1 MIHEDITYDKES
13 RLGGGRSSSVCR
25 GTLGGGIVAVKVL
38 SEEVAPDTLLYR
50 VQQWQNMSHP
60 NISQVFGM
68 SPDDQDPLYIVMPCY
83 FNGNSRQYLDHN
95 PNIDRRKIVFQTAL
109 GMQHLHSCNVVHG
122 GLKPSNILI
131 NDAGDACVSDWSMV
145 DFQPSRNR
153 EAHRY
158 YSPEAWKGTTSF
170 PSDVYAF
177 AMSAYELFTSTFPW
191 GVLPEK
197 HIYQLVVY
205 ENSRPDR
212 PDPAVE
218 ARVGLTDNIWGI
230 IEESWHKES
239 RLRPSFDIIIR
250 LWQQSATVN
259 VVGKGKRQHLLNV
272 LNPTSPSEIGSFSPR
287 FNDMTTG
294 VARSPTQS
302 IRSLDSGPP
311 AYEASTSMASSSAYP
326 VLPESAPARLDMSP
340 PPPFGRTSPRSTG
353 SISPQPSGRPASLPS
368 LSYRENRHNR
378 PSSFDTPPTW
388 DTGNSS
394 FGKAYTPNLPVFPEE
409 DEHLGRRGT
418 YAPSSAPPTGLGR
431 SDSTVSWQ
439 PNRRAY
445 ASSQGAAMS
454 WDRQSIRSDDVSGSS
469 VTQPVN
475 AVFIVGA
482 LQLEVQNTR
491 SRDVIDS
498 CLVKVYFL
506 AQSDKGAERLVTA
519 GIVPTLIF
527 LLKIR
532 AADGEGLEIVLAC
545 LGLVAHDSISANTIF
560 RTNTVG
566 TLIELVIS
574 SLSDDVVTLAIWCLH
589 RMCRTPE
596 LSTGLIKRNLV
607 RILIERGIRASLLT
621 ARMAAWCL
629 GILIHTD
636 AQADQ
641 LNDLGV
647 IPEIVE
653 YLRRVSSDP
662 NASPDDVSAALYA
675 VARIA
680 RSIKL
685 GKTLAK
691 AGCVGWLAQ
700 HLASSTEP
708 SILLWAARAVGCMM
722 RPNSADISK
731 ILLDA
736 GIARGLARL
745 PSVLPTDEVE
755 PLGSF
760 AFAVQRFS
768 CAEWGSG
775 TRKALVDAGVV
786 DSLLAALRTVADEP
800 KPQIHVEMALAV
812 SFLGDVGGAAIRKE
826 IVSAG
831 GITILKRVG
840 ANGSPEVAKACGM
853 AVTSI
858 TGNLWTRNAAS
869 AKTAMTHNWSGGCPD
884 HYVDCPVPLMIPD
897 GL

>member
-13 RLGGGRSSSVCR
+13 RLGGGRSSNVCK
-25 GTLGGGIVAVKVL
+25 GTLGGSIVAVKVL
-38 SEEVAPDTLLYR
+38 SEEVAPETLLPR
-50 VQQWQNMSHP
+50 IQQWQIMSHP

-83 FNGNSRQYLDHN
+83 FNGNSRQYLEHN

-109 GMQHLHSCNVVHG
+109 GMQYLHSLNVVHG

-131 NDAGDACVSDWSMV
+131 NDAGDACVSDWSM

-158 YSPEAWKGTTSF
+158 YSPEAWKGMTSF

-177 AMSAYELFTSTFPW
+177 AMSAYELFTLTLPW
-191 GVLPEK
+191 GVLSEK

-212 PDPAVE
+212 PDPTVE
-218 ARVGLTDNIWGI
+218 ARAGLTDNIWGI

-250 LWQQSATVN
+250 LWQQGATVN
-259 VVGKGKRQHLLNV
+259 VAGKGRRQHSLNV
-272 LNPTSPSEIGSFSPR
+272 LNPTNPSEMESLTSR
-287 FNDMTTG
+287 FNDMSAG

-302 IRSLDSGPP
+302 IRSLESGPP
-311 AYEASTSMASSSAYP
+311 AYEASTSMVSPSAYP
-326 VLPESAPARLDMSP
+326 LLPESAPARLNTSP
-340 PPPFGRTSPRSTG
+340 PPPFGRTSPRSIR
-353 SISPQPSGRPASLPS
+353 SISPQPSGRPSSLPS
-368 LSYRENRHNR
+368 LSYRESRHR
-378 PSSFDTPPTW
+378 PSNFEPAPTW
-388 DTGNSS
+388 DTSHSS

-409 DEHLGRRGT
+409 EERLARRGT
-418 YAPSSAPPTGLGR
+418 FAPSSAPPTGLGR
-431 SDSTVSWQ
+431 SDSTASWQ
-439 PNRRAY
+439 PNRRPY
-445 ASSQGAAMS
+445 ASSQGPAMS

-475 AVFIVGA
+475 AVLLVGA

-498 CLVKVYFL
+498 CLVKVHFL

-560 RTNTVG
+560 RTNTVS

-589 RMCRTPE
+589 RMCRTAE
-596 LSTGLIKRNLV
+596 ISTGLIKRNLV
-607 RILIERGIRASLLT
+607 RVLIERGIRASLLT
-621 ARMAAWCL
+621 ARMAAWCI

-675 VARIA
+675 IARIA

-736 GIARGLARL
+736 GIAKGLARL

-775 TRKALVDAGVV
+775 TRKVLVDAGVV

-840 ANGSPEVAKACGM
+840 ANGSPDVAKACGM
-853 AVTSI
+853 A
-858 TGNLWTRNAAS
+858 GNEYNG
-869 AKTAMTHNWSGGCPD
+869 KF
-884 HYVDCPVPLMIPD
+884 VDTKCCVSENGNDAQLEWRVP
-897 GL
+897 

>member
-1 MIHEDITYDKES
+1 
-13 RLGGGRSSSVCR
+13 
-25 GTLGGGIVAVKVL
+25 
-38 SEEVAPDTLLYR
+38 
-50 VQQWQNMSHP
+50 
-60 NISQVFGM
+60 
-68 SPDDQDPLYIVMPCY
+68 
-83 FNGNSRQYLDHN
+83 
-95 PNIDRRKIVFQTAL
+95 
-109 GMQHLHSCNVVHG
+109 
-122 GLKPSNILI
+122 
-131 NDAGDACVSDWSMV
+131 
-145 DFQPSRNR
+145 
-153 EAHRY
+153 
-158 YSPEAWKGTTSF
+158 
-170 PSDVYAF
+170 
-177 AMSAYELFTSTFPW
+177 MSAYELFTSTFPW

-212 PDPAVE
+212 PDPAIE
-218 ARVGLTDNIWGI
+218 ARVGLTDHIWGI

-250 LWQQSATVN
+250 LWQSTTVD
-259 VVGKGKRQHLLNV
+259 VPGKGKKQQVLNV
-272 LNPTSPSEIGSFSPR
+272 LNPTSPSGGLASR
-287 FNDMTTG
+287 FNDMSIG
-294 VARSPTQS
+294 RVRSLTQS
-302 IRSLDSGPP
+302 IRSLDVGPP
-311 AYEASTSMASSSAYP
+311 AYEASTSMAVPSGSP
-326 VLPESAPARLDMSP
+326 VLPESAPARFHISP
-340 PPPFGRTSPRSTG
+340 PPPFGGRDGDVRSASPRSTG
-353 SISPQPSGRPASLPS
+353 SISPQPSGRPAPLPS
-368 LSYRENRHNR
+368 SSYRENRHTV
-378 PSSFDTPPTW
+378 PSNFEPTSTW

-394 FGKAYTPNLPVFPEE
+394 FGKAYTPNLPVFPE
-409 DEHLGRRGT
+409 DERFGRRSV
-418 YAPSSAPPTGLGR
+418 YAPSSAPPMGLGR
-431 SDSTVSWQ
+431 SDSTVTWQ

-445 ASSQGAAMS
+445 APSQSAS
-454 WDRQSIRSDDVSGSS
+454 WDRQSIRSDNVSGSS

-475 AVFIVGA
+475 AVLLVGA
-482 LQLEVQNTR
+482 LQSEAQSTR
-491 SRDVIDS
+491 SRDAIDS
-498 CLVKVYFL
+498 CLVKVHFL

-519 GIVPTLIF
+519 GIVPTLIY

-532 AADGEGLEIVLAC
+532 AANGEGLEIVLAC

-560 RTNTVG
+560 RTNTVN

-574 SLSDDVVTLAIWCLH
+574 SLSQDVVTLAIWCLH

-596 LSTGLIKRNLV
+596 ISTGLIRRNLV
-607 RILIERGIRASLLT
+607 RVLIERGIRSSLLT
-621 ARMAAWCL
+621 ARMSAWCL

-641 LNDLGV
+641 LNDVGV

-653 YLRRVSSDP
+653 YLRRASSDP

-675 VARIA
+675 IARIA

-691 AGCVGWLAQ
+691 AGCVEWMSQ

-731 ILLDA
+731 ILLEA
-736 GIARGLARL
+736 GIAKGLARL
-745 PSVLPTDEVE
+745 PSVLPSDEVE

-826 IVSAG
+826 IISAG

-884 HYVDCPVPLMIPD
+884 YYVDCPVALITPD
-897 GL
+897 VP

>member
-1 MIHEDITYDKES
+1 MIHEDITYDKDL
-13 RLGGGRSSSVCR
+13 RLGGGRTSSVFR
-25 GTLGGGIVAVKVL
+25 GTLNGGTVAVKVL
-38 SEEVAPDTLLYR
+38 SDEVSPDTLLRR

-60 NISQVFGM
+60 NLSQLFGM

-83 FNGNSRQYLDHN
+83 FHGNSRQYLDEN
-95 PNIDRRKIVFQTAL
+95 PNVDRRKIVFETAL
-109 GMQHLHSCNVVHG
+109 GMQYLHSCNIVHG

-131 NDAGDACVSDWSMV
+131 NDAGDACISDWSMV
-145 DFQPSRNR
+145 DFQPSRNK

-205 ENSRPDR
+205 EDSRPDR
-212 PDPAVE
+212 PDPALG
-218 ARVGLTDNIWGI
+218 ARVGLTDHIWGI

-250 LWQQSATVN
+250 LWQSVPDNAP
-259 VVGKGKRQHLLNV
+259 GKGQRQQTLNV
-272 LNPTSPSEIGSFSPR
+272 LNPPSPSDMRALSSR

-294 VARSPTQS
+294 LVRSPTQS
-302 IRSLDSGPP
+302 VRSLEISPP
-311 AYEASTSMASSSAYP
+311 TYEASSSMMAPAFS
-326 VLPESAPARLDMSP
+326 VLPESAPARFDLSP
-340 PPPFGRTSPRSTG
+340 PRGVRSASPRSTG
-353 SISPQPSGRPASLPS
+353 SSSPHPSGGIARPSSLPS
-368 LSYRENRHNR
+368 SSYRD
-378 PSSFDTPPTW
+378 PMPTW
-388 DTGNSS
+388 DMGNSS
-394 FGKAYTPNLPVFPEE
+394 FGQAYSPNLPVYPEE
-409 DEHLGRRGT
+409 GERFGGLGT
-418 YAPSSAPPTGLGR
+418 YAPSSVPPMGLGR
-431 SDSTVSWQ
+431 SDSIMTRQ
-439 PNRRAY
+439 PNRRGY
-445 ASSQGAAMS
+445 APSQNGSTS
-454 WDRQSIRSDDVSGSS
+454 WDRQSIRSDEVSGAS

-475 AVFIVGA
+475 AVFLVGA
-482 LQLEVQNTR
+482 LQLEVQSTR
-491 SRDVIDS
+491 SRDMIDS
-498 CLVKVYFL
+498 CLVKVHFL
-506 AQSDKGAERLVTA
+506 AQSEKGAEKLVTA
-519 GIVPTLIF
+519 GIVPILIY

-532 AADGEGLEIVLAC
+532 AADGEGLEIVLAS

-560 RTNTVG
+560 RTNTVS
-566 TLIELVIS
+566 TLIELVVS
-574 SLSDDVVTLAIWCLH
+574 SLSEDVVTLAIWCLH

-596 LSTGLIKRNLV
+596 ISAGLIKRNLV
-607 RILIERGIRASLLT
+607 RMLIERGIRFSMLT
-621 ARMAAWCL
+621 ARMSAWCL
-629 GILIHTD
+629 GILVHTD

-647 IPEIVE
+647 IPQIVE
-653 YLRRVSSDP
+653 YLRRASSDP
-662 NASPDDVSAALYA
+662 NASPNDVSAALYA
-675 VARIA
+675 IARIA

-691 AGCVGWLAQ
+691 AGCVGWISQ

-722 RPNSADISK
+722 RPNSADIAK

-736 GIARGLARL
+736 GIASGLARL
-745 PSVLPTDEVE
+745 PSVLPSDEVE

-775 TRKALVDAGVV
+775 TRKVLVEAGVV

-812 SFLGDVGGAAIRKE
+812 SFLGDVGGAAIRRE

-884 HYVDCPVPLMIPD
+884 YYVDCPIAITSLD
-897 GL
+897 SS

>member
-1 MIHEDITYDKES
+1 MIHEDITYDKEL
-13 RLGGGRSSSVCR
+13 RLGGGRTSSVFR
-25 GTLGGGIVAVKVL
+25 GTLNGGSVAVKVL
-38 SEEVAPDTLLYR
+38 SAEVSPDNLLNR
-50 VQQWQNMSHP
+50 VQQWQKMNHP

-83 FNGNSRQYLDHN
+83 FQGNSRHYLNQN
-95 PNIDRRKIVFQTAL
+95 PNVDRRKIVFQTAL
-109 GMQHLHSCNVVHG
+109 GMQYLHSCNVVHG

-131 NDAGDACVSDWSMV
+131 NDSGDACVSDWSMV
-145 DFQPSRNR
+145 DFQTSRDK

-177 AMSAYELFTSTFPW
+177 AMSAYELFTSTLPW

-197 HIYQLVVY
+197 HIYRLVVY

-212 PDPAVE
+212 PDPTIE
-218 ARVGLTDNIWGI
+218 ARAGLTDHIWGI

-239 RLRPSFDIIIR
+239 RLRPSFDIIIQ
-250 LWQQSATVN
+250 LWQSAPVN
-259 VVGKGKRQHLLNV
+259 VPGKDVGAL
-272 LNPTSPSEIGSFSPR
+272 SSR
-287 FNDMTTG
+287 FNNMSTG
-294 VARSPTQS
+294 SIRSPAQS

-311 AYEASTSMASSSAYP
+311 AYEASTSMAAPSGSP
-326 VLPESAPARLDMSP
+326 VLPESAPARFNMSP
-340 PPPFGRTSPRSTG
+340 PPPFGGRDGGVRSASPRSNG
-353 SISPQPSGRPASLPS
+353 SVSPQPLGQHASFPS
-368 LSYRENRHNR
+368 LSYRENRPNA
-378 PSSFDTPPTW
+378 PSNFEPMSTW
-388 DTGNSS
+388 DTNYSS

-409 DEHLGRRGT
+409 DPHFGRRIT

-445 ASSQGAAMS
+445 APSQNASMS
-454 WDRQSIRSDDVSGSS
+454 WDRQSIRSDNVSGSS
-469 VTQPVN
+469 ITQPVN
-475 AVFIVGA
+475 AVLLVGA
-482 LQLEVQNTR
+482 LQSEVLSTR
-491 SRDVIDS
+491 SRDMIDS
-498 CLVKVYFL
+498 CLVKVHFL

-519 GIVPTLIF
+519 NIVPTLIH

-532 AADGEGLEIVLAC
+532 AANGEGLEIVLAC

-560 RTNTVG
+560 RTNTVN

-574 SLSDDVVTLAIWCLH
+574 SLSQDVVTLAIWCLH

-596 LSTGLIKRNLV
+596 ISNGLIKRNLV
-607 RILIERGIRASLLT
+607 RILIERGIRSSLLT
-621 ARMAAWCL
+621 ARMTAWCL

-647 IPEIVE
+647 IPELVE
-653 YLRRVSSDP
+653 YLRRASSDP
-662 NASPDDVSAALYA
+662 SASPDDVSAALYA
-675 VARIA
+675 IARIA

-691 AGCVGWLAQ
+691 AGCVGWLSE

-736 GIARGLARL
+736 GIAKGLARL
-745 PSVLPTDEVE
+745 PSVLPSDEVE

-826 IVSAG
+826 IISAG

-869 AKTAMTHNWSGGCPD
+869 AKTAMTHNWTGGCPD
-884 HYVDCPVPLMIPD
+884 YFVECPVVLVTQD
-897 GL
+897 AL

>member
-1 MIHEDITYDKES
+1 MN
-13 RLGGGRSSSVCR
+13 GV
-25 GTLGGGIVAVKVL
+25 IVAIKVL
-38 SEEVAPDTLLYR
+38 STEVSPDNLLNR
-50 VQQWQNMSHP
+50 VQQWQKMNHP

-68 SPDDQDPLYIVMPCY
+68 SPDHQGPLYIIMPCY
-83 FNGNSRQYLDHN
+83 FHGNSRQYLDQN
-95 PNIDRRKIVFQTAL
+95 PNVDRRKIVFQTAL
-109 GMQHLHSCNVVHG
+109 GMQYLHSCNVVHG

-131 NDAGDACVSDWSMV
+131 NDSGDACVSDWSMM
-145 DFQPSRNR
+145 DFQTSQNK

-170 PSDVYAF
+170 LSDVYAF
-177 AMSAYELFTSTFPW
+177 AMSAYELFTSTLPW

-212 PDPAVE
+212 PDPTIE
-218 ARVGLTDNIWGI
+218 ARAGLTDHIWGI

-250 LWQQSATVN
+250 LWQSAPVN
-259 VVGKGKRQHLLNV
+259 VPGKDVGAL
-272 LNPTSPSEIGSFSPR
+272 SSR
-287 FNDMTTG
+287 FNNMSTG
-294 VARSPTQS
+294 SIRSPAQS
-302 IRSLDSGPP
+302 IRSLDSGLP
-311 AYEASTSMASSSAYP
+311 AYEASTSMAAPSGSP
-326 VLPESAPARLDMSP
+326 VLPESAPARFNISP
-340 PPPFGRTSPRSTG
+340 SPFGERDDGVRSASPRSNG
-353 SISPQPSGRPASLPS
+353 SISLQPSGRHASLPS
-368 LSYRENRHNR
+368 SSYRENRHNA
-378 PSSFDTPPTW
+378 PSSFEPTSTW
-388 DTGNSS
+388 DTNYSS
-394 FGKAYTPNLPVFPEE
+394 FGKAYSPSLPVFPEE
-409 DEHLGRRGT
+409 DPRFGRRIT
-418 YAPSSAPPTGLGR
+418 YAPPSAPPTSLGR
-431 SDSTVSWQ
+431 SDSTVSW
-439 PNRRAY
+439 
-445 ASSQGAAMS
+445 
-454 WDRQSIRSDDVSGSS
+454 DRQSI
-469 VTQPVN
+469 QPVN
-475 AVFIVGA
+475 AVLLVGA
-482 LQLEVQNTR
+482 LQSEVLSTR
-491 SRDVIDS
+491 SRDMIDS
-498 CLVKVYFL
+498 CLVKVHFL

-519 GIVPTLIF
+519 GIIPTLIH

-532 AADGEGLEIVLAC
+532 AANGEGLEIVLAC

-560 RTNTVG
+560 RTNTVN

-574 SLSDDVVTLAIWCLH
+574 SLSQDVVTLAIWCLH

-596 LSTGLIKRNLV
+596 ISTGLIKRNLV
-607 RILIERGIRASLLT
+607 RILIERGIRSSLLT
-621 ARMAAWCL
+621 ARMTAWCL

-653 YLRRVSSDP
+653 YLRRASSDP
-662 NASPDDVSAALYA
+662 SASPDDVSAALYA
-675 VARIA
+675 IARIA

-691 AGCVGWLAQ
+691 AGCVGWLSE

-736 GIARGLARL
+736 GIAKGLARL
-745 PSVLPTDEVE
+745 PSVLPSDEVE

-760 AFAVQRFS
+760 AFAVQRFG

-786 DSLLAALRTVADEP
+786 DSLLDALRMVADEP

-812 SFLGDVGGAAIRKE
+812 SFLGDIGGVAIRKE
-826 IVSAG
+826 IISAG

-869 AKTAMTHNWSGGCPD
+869 AKTAMTHNWIGGCPD
-884 HYVDCPVPLMIPD
+884 YFAECPVVLMTQD
-897 GL
+897 ALEQS